1 MGRFL
6 LWVIIRKH
14 SAISIQLSAFSIQ
27 HSAISI
33 QHSAIS
39 YQLMRNGLLL
49 RLSILMLLYQY

>member
-14 SAISIQLSAFSIQ
+14 SAISYQLSAF
-27 HSAISI
+27 
-33 QHSAIS
+33 S